1 MIDPN
6 EEYIKVLED
15 LLKELRETN
24 VQQKEIIKRLKK
36 IV

>member
-1 MIDPN
+1 MNNMD
-6 EEYIKVLED
+6 EYITNLEN

>member
-1 MIDPN
+1 MD
-6 EEYIKVLED
+6 EYITNLEN